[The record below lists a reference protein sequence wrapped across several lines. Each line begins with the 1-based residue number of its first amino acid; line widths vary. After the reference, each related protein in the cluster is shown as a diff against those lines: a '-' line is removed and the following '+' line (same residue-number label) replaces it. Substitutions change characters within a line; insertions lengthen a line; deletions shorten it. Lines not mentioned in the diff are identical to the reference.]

1 MNNSIWQRC
10 DVSNVDKIVYVS
22 RWVSSL
28 NLATEWRNS
37 LPETQLLTLI
47 AILALQ
53 GEKIEWDKKIGFH
66 IDERLQ
72 PLGWLVLAA
81 NDEAKIYAQIG
92 RGRETSDLYL
102 LITDDMSAYVADYG
116 GSNSWHVRCGGWRI
130 NNGKHENL

>member
-10 DVSNVDKIVYVS
+10 DVSEVDKIVYVT

-28 NLATEWRNS
+28 DLAAEWR
-37 LPETQLLTLI
+37 LGVEQTHPLTKL
-47 AILALQ
+47 AILTLQ

-81 NDEAKIYAQIG
+81 NDEAKVYVQIG
-92 RGRETSDLYL
+92 RGRETNDLYL

-116 GSNSWHVRCGGWRI
+116 GSNSWHVRCGGWR
-130 NNGKHENL
+130 L